1 MGDRTSTARIQGD
14 GSRHT
19 RGGRRL
25 RAFTLIEILLVIGM
39 LVMLAGLTW
48 PVLET
53 QISGAELPESASRL
67 RDVLYMSRAEAM
79 KENRRVRIRFEPNEQ
94 QPIIEIERDP
104 ILEPNEWEPVNSA
117 WAEQA
122 MESLLLSNVQV
133 HKIKPGRPKFT
144 KPISIN
150 DNPELD
156 NDDEKATLKKDEIGA
171 LDTDD
176 LFASADNVDLNSAM
190 ADSDY
195 PVDEERPLI
204 HFDAHGAVDWALITL
219 ARKEPG
225 EALEDDDPTRWILL
239 DGRTGLASVRLPMS
253 EDDQL
258 DSDNYV
264 KRENL
269 YLPDLSDLG
278 KLSFKSTGFGGSPAV
293 DEDGDGIPDD
303 VATDGTGDSGSGGTI
318 DDLVNGALNGAGTG
332 ASATGSDL
340 DQKLD
345 DSGLTGEEQDNIRN
359 ALNGGGGGM
368 GAGGSRGGGRAGAG
382 GGRGGGKP
390 GSGNGGGR
398 PGAGG
403 GRPGSGGGKPGSGGG
418 GDPAGGK
425 PESVKGG
432 GRK

>member
-1 MGDRTSTARIQGD
+1 
-14 GSRHT
+14 
-19 RGGRRL
+19 
-25 RAFTLIEILLVIGM
+25 M
-39 LVMLAGLTW
+39 LVMLAGITW

-53 QISGAELPESASRL
+53 QITGSELPESAARF
-67 RDVLYMSRAEAM
+67 RDVLYMARAEAM
-79 KENRRVRIRFEPNEQ
+79 KENRRVRVRFEPNAH

-104 ILEPNEWEPVNSA
+104 ILEPNIWEPVSAA

-122 MESLLLSNVQV
+122 MASLLLSDVQV

-150 DNPELD
+150 DSPELEQ
-156 NDDEKATLKKDEIGA
+156 DDDKATLKKDEIGA

-176 LFASADNVDLNSAM
+176 LFVSADNADLKSAM

-204 HFDAHGAVDWALITL
+204 NFDAHGAVDWALITL
-219 ARKEPG
+219 ARKAPG
-225 EALEDDDPTRWILL
+225 EELDDKEPTRWILL
-239 DGRTGLASVRLPMS
+239 DGRTGLASVQMPMS

-258 DSDNYV
+258 NSDNYV

-303 VATDGTGDSGSGGTI
+303 VATGGTGESGSNGEI
-318 DDLVNGALNGAGTG
+318 SDLVDGALSGG
-332 ASATGSDL
+332 ASGPNATGSDL

-345 DSGLTGEEQDNIRN
+345 DSGLSADERDNIRN

-368 GAGGSRGGGRAGAG
+368 GVGGGRGSGSRGGGGRAGAG
-382 GGRGGGKP
+382 GGSRGGGKP
-390 GSGNGGGR
+390 GATGGSGDGGGGRPGRNGGGKPGNGGGR
-398 PGAGG
+398 DP
-403 GRPGSGGGKPGSGGG
+403 GGGKP
-418 GDPAGGK
+418 
-425 PESVKGG
+425 ETVKGG